1 MAGYSTSTPPV
12 LLVGRLSGAAP
23 NIWSYSSVDAV
34 ATVRGANY
42 ITNAQD
48 LGMKDGDIVFSYE
61 SDQTAPALAS
71 VSVVGEVSSDGATL
85 YALTA

>member
-1 MAGYSTSTPPV
+1 MAGYSTSTPPA
-12 LLVGRLSGAAP
+12 LMCARVGGAAP
-23 NIWSYSSVDAV
+23 AIWSYRSVDAV

-61 SDQTAPALAS
+61 SDQVGPALAS